1 MFVTSLLTML
11 KNKCLTFLI
20 KKNMWFI
27 RIHYENLQLRI
38 YLRLGLKLK
47 NISCNRTQSIS
58 MAKTICWYQQE
69 KKNRSR
75 KRWRQSGK
83 YVVQI
88 NEQCCAW
95 KKKMEN
101 VRNGI
106 YVKLF
111 KKTI

>member
-75 KRWRQSGK
+75 KRWRQSWNTLYKLMNNAVYG
-83 YVVQI
+83 
-88 NEQCCAW
+88 
-95 KKKMEN
+95 KKKW
-101 VRNGI
+101 
-106 YVKLF
+106 
-111 KKTI
+111 KT

>member
-1 MFVTSLLTML
+1 MFVTSLLTVL

-83 YVVQI
+83 YVVKLM
-88 NEQCCAW
+88 NNAVYG
-95 KKKMEN
+95 KKKW
-101 VRNGI
+101 
-106 YVKLF
+106 
-111 KKTI
+111 KT